1 MTAVIEMNRECARQL
16 NLKRPINANGLSLSL
31 LAVSLAACGGGGG
44 GSSTTGSTNTPTTT
58 PTSTPTASPVIGQ
71 AGSELIISKPGGQS
85 TYSFSSQVSGFSLA
99 DPNLAVINVAN
110 HTRDNTYGIE
120 LNANGAGTLEFN
132 FADAND
138 IVVLSGESVVSGF
151 TELKVTN
158 GTVDATDADLGA
170 VDYVEV
176 ASSINLAVS
185 QLAAIKN
192 IVSASPSGKINIEVK
207 SVADLN
213 ALDALVKNG
222 SLKIFSDGG
231 SALKLIKAPGATI
244 ADAVLSDAETT
255 IGGEEKPEV
264 QKPPVVL
271 NTPQAVVVKKSA
283 GSVKLVNND
292 SIINSSEAASSV
304 TVKVSIE
311 PGYTIKSVTM
321 GGKALAS
328 GSAAGEYVINPANFS
343 DGSYTLVAE
352 VVDLLGVTTKLSSS
366 VTLDKEAPTISS
378 VSIDGES
385 GGINSTEASSP
396 LVVTTELASLGYVSA
411 ITLNGAALSKNANGQ
426 YVLDASSLPDGN
438 YSLEVTS
445 KDAAGNTGT
454 FTKDFSVD
462 ADGPKD
468 ATISVSG
475 EGSGINAAEAAGP
488 ITVNVSFS
496 DTQTISSATL
506 DGVAVDLG
514 GGSSFTIAAG
524 SLSEG
529 VHTVKVISEN
539 SAGVQVTS
547 EKTFEVDLTPP
558 GGASIQLVGD
568 DKVLTSSEIANAT
581 TVFITPEPGSTVV
594 AASVGTQNLS
604 YNSASGSYT
613 FNASSLR
620 GGRYEIEA
628 TSADTAGNTI
638 KSVLPFTVLGTS
650 NGSNVFQLETT
661 KSGNQVDFDVYIVN
675 APANLEAGLPAYGL
689 TIQLEPSALDYIEGS
704 LTGSEGAFYAVGET
718 SSASGTVR
726 ISGLYQSLFTDYS
739 LPLLSFSADVISSSG
754 AYSIGFSDASLE
766 YVDLPD
772 TNYFVSI

>member
-1 MTAVIEMNRECARQL
+1 
-16 NLKRPINANGLSLSL
+16 
-31 LAVSLAACGGGGG
+31 
-44 GSSTTGSTNTPTTT
+44 
-58 PTSTPTASPVIGQ
+58 
-71 AGSELIISKPGGQS
+71 
-85 TYSFSSQVSGFSLA
+85 VSGFSLA

-110 HTRDNTYGIE
+110 DTRDNTYGIE

-185 QLAAIKN
+185 QLASIKN

-255 IGGEEKPEV
+255 IGAEEKPEV

-283 GSVKLVNND
+283 GFVKLVNND

-321 GGKALAS
+321 GGKSLAS

-343 DGSYTLVAE
+343 DGSYTLIAE

-366 VTLDKEAPTISS
+366 VTLDREAPTISS

-396 LVVTTELASLGYVSA
+396 LVVTTELASSGYVSA
-411 ITLNGAALSKNANGQ
+411 ITLNGTALSKNGNGQ
-426 YVLDASSLPDGN
+426 YVLDASSLSDGN

-454 FTKDFSVD
+454 FTKDFAVD

-475 EGSGINAAEAAGP
+475 EASGINAAEAAAP

-514 GGSSFTIAAG
+514 GGSGFTIAAG

-529 VHTVKVISEN
+529 VHTVKVISES

-568 DKVLTSSEIANAT
+568 DNVLTSSEISSAT

-594 AASVGTQNLS
+594 SASIGTQNLA
-604 YNSASGSYT
+604 YNSSSGSYT
-613 FNASSLR
+613 FNASSLS
-620 GGRYEIEA
+620 GGRYDLIA
-628 TSADTAGNTI
+628 TSSDAAGNTTT
-638 KSVLPFTVLGTS
+638 SALPIAVLGTS
-650 NGSNVFQLETT
+650 GGANSFDIVTT
-661 KSGNQVDFDVYIVN
+661 KTGSVVDFQIYLVN
-675 APANLEAGLPAYGL
+675 P
-689 TIQLEPSALDYIEGS
+689 PSGMQDGIGSFNISIDFDTREFDYVEGS
-704 LTGSEGAFYAVGET
+704 ASTAEGGFFSINEKNASLGSVATAG
-718 SSASGTVR
+718 
-726 ISGLYQSLFTDYS
+726 IYQSKFTDFNS
-739 LPLLSFSADVISSSG
+739 PLLSFQAEIENTSSS
-754 AYSIGFSDASLE
+754 YQVSLTE
-766 YVDLPD
+766 IALEDVDIVNIDHVFTL
-772 TNYFVSI
+772 